1 MEDKEAIDIVAS
13 FSFGEEYMIRRRRDL
28 MEWLMNIFVSVGVII
43 IVAILA
49 LIKTFKDY
57 NR

>member
-1 MEDKEAIDIVAS
+1 MEDKEAIDS
-13 FSFGEEYMIRRRRDL
+13 SLFFFWEEYMIRRRRDL
-28 MEWLMNIFVSVGVII
+28 MEWLMNIFVVVGVII

>member
-1 MEDKEAIDIVAS
+1 M
-13 FSFGEEYMIRRRRDL
+13 
-28 MEWLMNIFVSVGVII
+28 MEWLMNIFVVVGVII

>member
-1 MEDKEAIDIVAS
+1 MEDKEAIAIS
-13 FSFGEEYMIRRRRDL
+13 LFFSFGEEYMLRRRRKL
-28 MEWLMNIFVSVGVII
+28 MEWLMNIFVVAGVII
-43 IVAILA
+43 IVAIGA

>member
-1 MEDKEAIDIVAS
+1 MEDKEAIAISLFFLLGRIHA
-13 FSFGEEYMIRRRRDL
+13 IRRQGKS
-28 MEWLMNIFVSVGVII
+28 MEWLMNIFVVVGVII
-43 IVAILA
+43 IVAIGA

>member
-1 MEDKEAIDIVAS
+1 MEDKEAIAIS
-13 FSFGEEYMIRRRRDL
+13 LFFFWEEYRLRRRRKL
-28 MEWLMNIFVSVGVII
+28 MEWLMNIFVVVGVII
-43 IVAILA
+43 IVAIGA

>member
-1 MEDKEAIDIVAS
+1 MEEKEAIDS
-13 FSFGEEYMIRRRRDL
+13 SLFFFWEEYMIRRRRDL
-28 MEWLMNIFVSVGVII
+28 MEWLMNIFVVVGVII